1 MRAVVRAWGL
11 TAKEQCKQT
20 KSLTSIAVPSLEASS
35 VHRQDDSDDDAMV
48 ITHGQ
53 PPRRGG
59 TREEGPNNTSEVQSK
74 VENGGT
80 GYQEALKKEVE
91 KLRAEFH
98 RQQERTKH
106 QMTVK
111 EEVAVM
117 KQAVAKEIFPS
128 YKFVTHEGT
137 LQPMGAIASHV
148 RKRLG
153 YDSIKRRRGGIGGS
167 LSVVRRF

>member
-1 MRAVVRAWGL
+1 M
-11 TAKEQCKQT
+11 
-20 KSLTSIAVPSLEASS
+20 
-35 VHRQDDSDDDAMV
+35 HRQDDSDDDAMV

-59 TREEGPNNTSEVQSK
+59 TREEGPNNTSEVQSE

-80 GYQEALKKEVE
+80 DYQEAVQKELE

-98 RQQERTKH
+98 QQQERTKH

-111 EEVAVM
+111 QEVAVV

-137 LQPMGAIASHV
+137 MEPMGAIASHV

-153 YDSIKRRRGGIGGS
+153 YDNMKEEAWKNWWFSVGGKTV
-167 LSVVRRF
+167 LSEIRNHRSNVTAHMKSVYCGEYFVGNSW